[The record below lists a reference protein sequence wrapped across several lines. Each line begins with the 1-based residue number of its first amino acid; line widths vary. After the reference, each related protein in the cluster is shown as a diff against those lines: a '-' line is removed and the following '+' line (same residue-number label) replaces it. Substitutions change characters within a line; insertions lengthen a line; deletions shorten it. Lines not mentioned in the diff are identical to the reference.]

1 MKINTVR
8 KTVEPLT
15 FFHDSLFHLQQS
27 YINLRIPP
35 LNLDPKQPP
44 RLRLFRDQV
53 KHWDRLHIILS
64 LILLALLEK
73 QKQ

>member
-8 KTVEPLT
+8 KTVESLT
-15 FFHDSLFHLQQS
+15 FFMTLYFIYS
-27 YINLRIPP
+27 NLTSTYRIPP